1 MLRNDGGNKKNI
13 LLVKPIG
20 IKSNRDGIGARL
32 LLTIG
37 SMAQLREVKAGSSYL
52 GENDLRTHFGVAQ
65 TSRIDRLEVRWPSGR
80 VDVLENLAANQ
91 IITIHEGRRIV
102 RREPFRTSKMH
113 PEAVAKDAEKPPGR
127 VAEFAQRLNPYAGA
141 AVAAS

>member
-1 MLRNDGGNKKNI
+1 
-13 LLVKPIG
+13 
-20 IKSNRDGIGARL
+20 
-32 LLTIG
+32 
-37 SMAQLREVKAGSSYL
+37 MAQLREVKAGSSYL
-52 GENDLRTHFGVAQ
+52 GENYLRTHFGVAQ
-65 TSRIDRLEVRWPSGR
+65 TSRIDRLEVWWPSGR

-91 IITIHEGRRIV
+91 IIIIHEGRRIV